1 MRQSWEVRRKNR
13 ILFEKQDF
21 EKKYLPLIMD
31 PGPGI
36 KNAGHADRPIRFQAE
51 AQWQSSVV
59 CFSCGSV
66 RGHSLGKMKSTEE
79 LQEKNRLNGSPVCV
93 WLGK

>member
-1 MRQSWEVRRKNR
+1 
-13 ILFEKQDF
+13 
-21 EKKYLPLIMD
+21 MD
-31 PGPGI
+31 PGPSI

-93 WLGK
+93 SRKVTSMCKVHGLRYLWHTLVACGELRWKDA